1 MRRNLLNKEWIYR
14 FSVAIS
20 RILPLWLL
28 RGISRFI
35 AVLNYLFFVEARTN
49 VEKNLSHVYNDRRKI
64 KLATKEIFLN
74 YGGYV
79 ADWAKLNHVDTA
91 KIFEWFGSVKG
102 RDIIEQA
109 LRRGKGVILVTAH
122 LGNWELG
129 GLFFSHADI
138 PINVITAQD
147 TMEGIANVRKKTRAF
162 HNVKTIT
169 MDKNSLFFV
178 DIINALQ
185 RNEIVAM
192 LIDRYE
198 GKNGASVDFFGK
210 PALFPIGPILLARS
224 TGATVVPAFTVLG
237 PDGKYKAIID
247 SIVDMEFSDDK
258 EKDIKLNLAKV
269 VRIVEKYILEYTHQ
283 WYNFVYLWGDAKDS

>member
-28 RGISRFI
+28 RGISRSI
-35 AVLNYLFFVEARTN
+35 AFLNYLFFVEARMN
-49 VEKNLSHVYNDRRKI
+49 VEKNLSHVYSDRRKI
-64 KLATKEIFLN
+64 KSATKKIFLN
-74 YGGYV
+74 YGGYI
-79 ADWAKLNHVDTA
+79 ADWAKLNYVNPT
-91 KIFEWFGSVKG
+91 KISKWFSSFEG
-102 RDIIEQA
+102 RDVIEQA
-109 LRRGKGVILVTAH
+109 LCRGKGVILVTAH

-129 GLFFSHADI
+129 GLFFSHANI

-147 TMEGIANVRKKTRAF
+147 VVEGIANVRKEARTF

-198 GKNGASVDFFGK
+198 GGNGVSVDFFGK
-210 PALFPIGPILLARS
+210 PALFPVGPILLARS
-224 TGATVVPAFTVLG
+224 TGAAVVPAFTVLG
-237 PDGKYKAIID
+237 PDGKYKGIID
-247 SIVDMEFSDDK
+247 SIVDMGFSDDR
-258 EKDIKLNLAKV
+258 EKDIKFNLAKIV
-269 VRIVEKYILEYTHQ
+269 QIVEKYIVEYTHQ
-283 WYNFVYLWGDAKDS
+283 WYNFVSLWKDRKDS